1 MSSSILSPVITL
13 GLLAFG
19 DQHEMSMRELL
30 EQGGLAMYPIYG
42 CSMLALAIFVHK
54 LIELRQA
61 GLHRVG
67 WLDGVLAHVRADDYG
82 AAQDACRGP
91 RHPGA
96 RVVQAVCRALDKRPE
111 QAESEAKRVGSLE
124 LQRLERR
131 LGMLSLLAQ
140 IAPLLGLLGTV
151 LGMVDLF
158 MGLQGIEQANLA
170 ISDLASG
177 IWKALLTTAAG
188 LTVAVPTL
196 AAHVYLSTRVDDL
209 RLQLGDMVARVLF
222 EAGLEAPTER
232 VSERSAQRAGR
243 PR

>member
-1 MSSSILSPVITL
+1 MSPIILAS
-13 GLLAFG
+13 LAAAG
-19 DQHEMSMRELL
+19 VHKDMPLHELL
-30 EQGGLAMYPIYG
+30 DQGGVAMYPIYA

-54 LIELRQA
+54 LIEFRHAEL
-61 GLHRVG
+61 GRVD
-67 WLDGVLAHVRADDYG
+67 WLEAVLAKVRAGDYA
-82 AAQDACRGP
+82 AAQQASRGA
-91 RHPGA
+91 RHPGV
-96 RVVQAVCRALDKRPE
+96 RVVQGVCRALELRPE

-124 LQRLERR
+124 VQRLERR

-158 MGLQGIEQANLA
+158 MGLQGVEQANLA

-196 AAHVYLSTRVDDL
+196 AAHVYLSTRVDDV

-222 EAGLEAPTER
+222 EAGLTQSAPKGGTSR
-232 VSERSAQRAGR
+232 
-243 PR
+243 

>member
-1 MSSSILSPVITL
+1 MSSIPLLSLSLL
-13 GLLAFG
+13 GARQDMPL
-19 DQHEMSMRELL
+19 HELL
-30 EQGGLAMYPIYG
+30 DQGGVSMYPIYA

-54 LIELRQA
+54 LLEFRQA
-61 GLHRVG
+61 QLHEVG
-67 WLDGVLAHVRADDYG
+67 WLDGVLAHVRTADYT
-82 AAQDACRGP
+82 AAQQACREP
-91 RHPGA
+91 RHPGT
-96 RVVQAVCRALDKRPE
+96 RVVQAVCRALEQRPD

-124 LQRLERR
+124 VQRLERR

-158 MGLQGIEQANLA
+158 MGLQGLEQANLA

-222 EAGLEAPTER
+222 EAGLEQGPAR
-232 VSERSAQRAGR
+232 GGASR
-243 PR
+243 

>member
-1 MSSSILSPVITL
+1 MSSTL
-13 GLLAFG
+13 VPLLVAFG
-19 DQHEMSMRELL
+19 DRQQMSLRELL

-54 LIELRQA
+54 LLELRGA
-61 GLHRVG
+61 ELHRVA
-67 WLDGVLAHVRADDYG
+67 WLEGVLAHVRTADYA
-82 AAQDACRGP
+82 AAQQACRGP

-96 RVVQAVCRALDKRPE
+96 RVVQAVCRALEQRPE
-111 QAESEAKRVGSLE
+111 QSESEAKRVGSLE
-124 LQRLERR
+124 IQRLERR

-222 EAGLEAPTER
+222 EAGLEPA
-232 VSERSAQRAGR
+232 AAARAAAR
-243 PR
+243 KEASR